1 MASALLAS
9 MNEYHTLLASRAEHH
24 RSRINELHTILIERG
39 AQVTRRAWN
48 LELPFKLK
56 QGQIEVEEAAV
67 VTDFGS
73 ALLVHR
79 SEVSELEASPS
90 TLLCLD
96 PIRTQSQSR

>member
-79 SEVSELEASPS
+79 SEVSELEASPP

-96 PIRTQSQSR
+96 PI